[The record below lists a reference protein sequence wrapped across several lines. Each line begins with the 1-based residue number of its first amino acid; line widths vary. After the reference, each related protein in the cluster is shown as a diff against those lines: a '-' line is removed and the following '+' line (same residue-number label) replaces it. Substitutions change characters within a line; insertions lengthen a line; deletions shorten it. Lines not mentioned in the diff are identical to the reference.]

1 MNELRDYQYYVLNEL
16 LDKKKAG
23 CFLDMGLGK
32 SRIAIELLMLL
43 QRPKTL
49 IVAPAMV
56 VKTTW
61 EQEFAKW
68 DPDAKIKIVTGTPI
82 KRKLMFEMND
92 ADVYVLSRDNVDW
105 LWKTFQKKL
114 HFDVVILDE
123 SSSFKNPSSKRWK
136 AIRYYCNDAERVI
149 EMTGT
154 PVGNSMIDLWGQIE
168 LICPGRLG
176 KFMEYKQ
183 KYFTGPTINGYQVY
197 NKIRRGAEEI
207 INDSIKDLVFSM
219 KSADHLKLPER
230 IDNLIEIKMDSKL
243 MNRYKIMRKHYV
255 LEADNAIVTA
265 ANAAVVTG
273 KLCQLSNGFI
283 YDNDKKVIEFSRHK
297 LEWLE
302 EIFSTSQENIL
313 VFAMFQRDIEEIEK
327 LGAVKLNSDKRIK
340 EFQEGKIKYAVCHPS
355 SIGYGINLQ
364 QNCHTLIWYSL
375 PWSLEQYTQGNGRL
389 YRQGQEHNVTINHL
403 ITAETIEG
411 QIYEAL
417 QSKSLTQDKLIDA
430 CKLQIEE
437 SKTDKIPKHNLW

>member
-43 QRPKTL
+43 QRPLTL
-49 IVAPAMV
+49 VVAPAMV

-61 EQEFAKW
+61 EQEFARW
-68 DPDAKIKIVTGTPI
+68 DPDAKIKIVTGTPT

-105 LWKTFQKKL
+105 LWKTFGKQL

-176 KFMEYKQ
+176 KFLEYKQ
-183 KYFTGPTINGYQVY
+183 KYFTGPVVNGYQIY

-207 INDSIKDLVFSM
+207 INESIKDLVFSM
-219 KSADHLKLPER
+219 KSSDHLRLPER
-230 IDNLIEIKMDSKL
+230 IDNLIRIQMDGKL
-243 MNRYKIMRKHYV
+243 MNRYKIMRKHYC
-255 LEADNAIVTA
+255 LEAENAIVTA
-265 ANAAVVTG
+265 ANAAVVTE

-283 YDNDKKVIEFSRHK
+283 YGNDKEEIEFSRHK
-297 LEWLE
+297 LDWLE

-313 VFAMFQRDIEEIEK
+313 VFAMFQRDISEIEK
-327 LGAVKLNSDKRIK
+327 LGAVKLNSDKLIK
-340 EFQEGKIKYAVCHPS
+340 EFQQGKIKFAVCHPA

-364 QNCHTLIWYSL
+364 EHCHTLIWYSL
-375 PWSLEQYTQGNGRL
+375 PWSLEQYTQGCKRL
-389 YRQGQEHNVTINHL
+389 HRQGQDQTVTVNHL
-403 ITAETIEG
+403 LTTGTIEE

-417 QSKSLTQDKLIDA
+417 QTKNLTQETLLVA
-430 CKLQIEE
+430 CRMQIEDARE
-437 SKTDKIPKHNLW
+437 AKI